1 MSQPVVLITGCSSG
15 IGRALADAFHQ
26 AGYQVWACARKAT
39 DLAVLTAAG
48 FTAVEL
54 DVTQPEALTAV
65 AERLQQQLAEAQNQA
80 QQERERAIRAAAEME
95 NLRRRAAMDVE
106 KAHKFALEKF
116 AGELLPVIDS
126 LERALE
132 MSDRENEQLK
142 PTLEGVELTLRSMLN
157 AVGKF
162 GVLPIDPQGEGFD
175 PNRHQAMSMVEN
187 PNVAPNT
194 VLAVMQKGYE
204 LNGRVIRPAMVM
216 LAKAPSV
223 DVKA

>member
-1 MSQPVVLITGCSSG
+1 MSNQEPSMEPTTELPMDETTVTKESVTTESATADTG
-15 IGRALADAFHQ
+15 
-26 AGYQVWACARKAT
+26 
-39 DLAVLTAAG
+39 AAP
-48 FTAVEL
+48 
-54 DVTQPEALTAV
+54 D
-65 AERLQQQLAEAQNQA
+65 AERLQQQLAEAQDQA

-194 VLAVMQKGYE
+194 VLAVMQKGYK

-223 DVKA
+223 DVQA

>member
-1 MSQPVVLITGCSSG
+1 MSNQEPFMEPTTELPMEETTVTEESVTTDSTT
-15 IGRALADAFHQ
+15 AE
-26 AGYQVWACARKAT
+26 AG
-39 DLAVLTAAG
+39 TAP
-48 FTAVEL
+48 
-54 DVTQPEALTAV
+54 D

-132 MSDRENEQLK
+132 MSDRDNEMLK

-187 PNVAPNT
+187 PKVAPNT

-223 DVKA
+223 DVQA

>member
-1 MSQPVVLITGCSSG
+1 MSNQEPSMEPTTELPMDETTVTKESVTTESATADTG
-15 IGRALADAFHQ
+15 
-26 AGYQVWACARKAT
+26 
-39 DLAVLTAAG
+39 AAP
-48 FTAVEL
+48 
-54 DVTQPEALTAV
+54 D

>member
-1 MSQPVVLITGCSSG
+1 MSNQEPSMEPTTELPKDETTVTEESVTTESATADTG
-15 IGRALADAFHQ
+15 
-26 AGYQVWACARKAT
+26 
-39 DLAVLTAAG
+39 AVL
-48 FTAVEL
+48 
-54 DVTQPEALTAV
+54 D
-65 AERLQQQLAEAQNQA
+65 AERLQQQLAEAQDQA

-216 LAKAPSV
+216 LAKAPNV
-223 DVKA
+223 DVQA

>member
-1 MSQPVVLITGCSSG
+1 MSNQEPSMEPTTELPMDETTVIKESVTTESATADTG
-15 IGRALADAFHQ
+15 
-26 AGYQVWACARKAT
+26 
-39 DLAVLTAAG
+39 AAP
-48 FTAVEL
+48 
-54 DVTQPEALTAV
+54 D

-223 DVKA
+223 DVQA

>member
-1 MSQPVVLITGCSSG
+1 MSNQEPSMEPTTELPKDETTVTEESVTTESATADTG
-15 IGRALADAFHQ
+15 
-26 AGYQVWACARKAT
+26 
-39 DLAVLTAAG
+39 AVL
-48 FTAVEL
+48 
-54 DVTQPEALTAV
+54 D
-65 AERLQQQLAEAQNQA
+65 AERLQQQLAEAQDQA
-80 QQERERAIRAAAEME
+80 QQERERATRAAAEME

-223 DVKA
+223 DVQA

>member
-1 MSQPVVLITGCSSG
+1 MSNQEPSMEPTTELPMDETTVTKESVTTESATADTG
-15 IGRALADAFHQ
+15 
-26 AGYQVWACARKAT
+26 
-39 DLAVLTAAG
+39 AAP
-48 FTAVEL
+48 
-54 DVTQPEALTAV
+54 D

-157 AVGKF
+157 TVGKF

>member
-1 MSQPVVLITGCSSG
+1 MSNQEPSMEPTTELPKDETTVIKESVTTESATADTG
-15 IGRALADAFHQ
+15 
-26 AGYQVWACARKAT
+26 
-39 DLAVLTAAG
+39 AAP
-48 FTAVEL
+48 
-54 DVTQPEALTAV
+54 D